1 MNDTYEQPLR
11 RLVDGEAATPEAT
24 EAMPVTHLLTM
35 EKLPTGWDEKSRVY
49 FSEVVRSLPAGS
61 YEITIRTK
69 ASKYT
74 NTRYKYY
81 FGHLLQVI
89 LLTCDDKFQV
99 LDGDEFRP
107 VRDTSEIHDALKMK
121 YNPVI
126 IRSPLG
132 VFTVPSSTTSL
143 PDRDFIAKFEQ
154 EIQAEFSGPPW
165 NCEFMG
171 RQEYGQFMAN
181 KNH

>member
-1 MNDTYEQPLR
+1 MTYKLTFEK
-11 RLVDGEAATPEAT
+11 VDGKIT
-24 EAMPVTHLLTM
+24 
-35 EKLPTGWDEKSRVY
+35 EKSRQDIGSQFAVFPDGQY
-49 FSEVVRSLPAGS
+49 QMVVEAKSQG
-61 YEITIRTK
+61 
-69 ASKYT
+69 YT

-89 LLTCDDKFQV
+89 LLTCGDKFQV
-99 LDGDEFRP
+99 LDGDNFRP

-126 IRSPLG
+126 IRSPFG

-143 PDRDFIAKFEQ
+143 SDRDFIAKFET

-165 NCEFMG
+165 NCEFLS
-171 RQEYGQFMAN
+171 RQEYAIFMSN
-181 KNH
+181 RNH

>member
-1 MNDTYEQPLR
+1 LTYQLEIERKEGRLTEKAREQLAKQFACLPDGVYK
-11 RLVDGEAATPEAT
+11 LVLESKAD
-24 EAMPVTHLLTM
+24 H
-35 EKLPTGWDEKSRVY
+35 Y
-49 FSEVVRSLPAGS
+49 RS
-61 YEITIRTK
+61 
-69 ASKYT
+69 
-74 NTRYKYY
+74 TRYKYY

-89 LLTCDDKFQV
+89 LLTCGDKFQV

-126 IRSPLG
+126 IRSPFG

-143 PDRDFIAKFEQ
+143 SDRDFIARFET

-165 NCEFMG
+165 NCEFLS
-171 RQEYGQFMAN
+171 RQEYGTIMSRRESPTTGQS
-181 KNH
+181 

>member
-1 MNDTYEQPLR
+1 LTYQLEIER
-11 RLVDGEAATPEAT
+11 REGKLTDKAR
-24 EAMPVTHLLTM
+24 EAMRLQFACLPDGVY
-35 EKLPTGWDEKSRVY
+35 KLVLESKSDNY
-49 FSEVVRSLPAGS
+49 
-61 YEITIRTK
+61 RT
-69 ASKYT
+69 
-74 NTRYKYY
+74 TRYKYY

-89 LLTCDDKFQV
+89 LLTCGDKFQV
-99 LDGDEFRP
+99 LDGDNFRP

-126 IRSPLG
+126 IRSPFG

-143 PDRDFIAKFEQ
+143 SDRDFIAKFEQ

-171 RQEYGQFMAN
+171 RQEYGQFMSN
-181 KNH
+181 RNH

>member
-1 MNDTYEQPLR
+1 M
-11 RLVDGEAATPEAT
+11 RLQFACLPDG
-24 EAMPVTHLLTM
+24 VY
-35 EKLPTGWDEKSRVY
+35 KLVLESKSDNY
-49 FSEVVRSLPAGS
+49 
-61 YEITIRTK
+61 RT
-69 ASKYT
+69 
-74 NTRYKYY
+74 TRYKYY

-89 LLTCDDKFQV
+89 LLTCGDKFQV
-99 LDGDEFRP
+99 LDGDNFRP

-126 IRSPLG
+126 IRSPFG

-143 PDRDFIAKFEQ
+143 SDRDFIAKFEQ

-171 RQEYGQFMAN
+171 RQEYGQFMSN
-181 KNH
+181 RNH

>member
-1 MNDTYEQPLR
+1 MTYQLEIERKEGRLTEKAREQLGKQFACLPDGVYK
-11 RLVDGEAATPEAT
+11 LVIESKFD
-24 EAMPVTHLLTM
+24 H
-35 EKLPTGWDEKSRVY
+35 Y
-49 FSEVVRSLPAGS
+49 RS
-61 YEITIRTK
+61 
-69 ASKYT
+69 
-74 NTRYKYY
+74 TRYKYY

-89 LLTCDDKFQV
+89 LLTCGDKFQV

-126 IRSPLG
+126 IRSPFG

-143 PDRDFIAKFEQ
+143 SDRDFIARFET

-165 NCEFMG
+165 NCEFLS
-171 RQEYGQFMAN
+171 RQEYGTIMSRR
-181 KNH
+181 

>member
-1 MNDTYEQPLR
+1 MANQFACLPDGVYK
-11 RLVDGEAATPEAT
+11 LVLES
-24 EAMPVTHLLTM
+24 
-35 EKLPTGWDEKSRVY
+35 KSD
-49 FSEVVRSLPAGS
+49 
-61 YEITIRTK
+61 
-69 ASKYT
+69 KYRG
-74 NTRYKYY
+74 TRYKYY

-89 LLTCDDKFQV
+89 ILTCGDKFQV
-99 LDGDEFRP
+99 LDGDNFRP

-126 IRSPLG
+126 IRSPFG

-143 PDRDFIAKFEQ
+143 SDRDFIAKFET

-171 RQEYGQFMAN
+171 RQEYGQWMAN